1 MYMSIIR
8 IDQNKCLM
16 RRDIKNNEEFIH
28 KILLGALDYRSRTD
42 TQLLYQKNKNIIC
55 VYSNSPFNSDALEM
69 RHFYVEKTMV
79 IDDLYNK
86 ISDGD
91 FITLH
96 FRTIPFR
103 KQMRPN
109 QKNSVRYHLGR
120 KEDRIN
126 WVVNKLN
133 QKGVTVCFN
142 ESDLPLVVEHA
153 RTPIYVKH
161 SPHQK
166 NTGEF
171 EVNAYDYVVSVKVDS
186 ADTLRTLLQEGF
198 GAYKSY
204 GCGLILVGA

>member
-16 RRDIKNNEEFIH
+16 RRDAKHNEEFVH
-28 KILLGALDYRSRTD
+28 KVLLGALDYRSRTD
-42 TQLLYQKNKNIIC
+42 TQLLYQKNGNTIC
-55 VYSNSPFNSDALEM
+55 AYSNSPFNADALRA
-69 RHFYVEKTMV
+69 RHFYVEKTMD
-79 IDDLYNK
+79 IDTLYTK

-91 FITLH
+91 AVALH

-103 KQMRPN
+103 KQIRPN

-120 KEDRIN
+120 KEDRID

-133 QKGVTVCFN
+133 QKGVTVCTN
-142 ESDLPLVVEHA
+142 ECDLPLVMEYA

-161 SPHQK
+161 SPHQQ

-171 EVNAYDYVVSVKVDS
+171 EVNAYDYVVSVKVNS
-186 ADTLRTLLQEGF
+186 AEALRNLLQEGL